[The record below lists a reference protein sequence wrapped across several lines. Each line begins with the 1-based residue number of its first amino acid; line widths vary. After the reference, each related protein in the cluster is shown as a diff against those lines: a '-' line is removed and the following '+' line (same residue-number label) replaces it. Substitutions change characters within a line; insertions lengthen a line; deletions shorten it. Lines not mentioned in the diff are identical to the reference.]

1 LLVLIID
8 GTCPYLFPLSYHAIN
23 GQKIIT
29 HAMVKAVIKANA
41 LSAGLYTFFAAPQP
55 DMHAIIING
64 ELTNVR
70 RVIYS
75 PAGMYR

>member
-1 LLVLIID
+1 
-8 GTCPYLFPLSYHAIN
+8 
-23 GQKIIT
+23 
-29 HAMVKAVIKANA
+29 MVKAVIKANA